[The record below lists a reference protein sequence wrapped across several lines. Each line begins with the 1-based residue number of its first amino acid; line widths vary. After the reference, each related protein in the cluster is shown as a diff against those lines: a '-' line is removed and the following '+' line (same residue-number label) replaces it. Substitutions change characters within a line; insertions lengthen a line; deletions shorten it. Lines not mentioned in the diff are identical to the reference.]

1 MFVDNERYIENY
13 GERERVCVWVC
24 DFLLQI
30 FYSLHLSIHVY
41 QPILYRAT
49 TIRNDA
55 VYIIWESNSF
65 KTKTQKPTNITL
77 ICINYALCNTPTT
90 TTTTIIFVLIVIF
103 PLTIVIIHG
112 YVGIGVELGTVVRVR
127 NVLGLER
134 ATCSGIIVR
143 SRQRWFL
150 KLDVTLGSKVGSR
163 DNPIVQPQWR
173 LFKNMVKMTYIIQV
187 FEKI

>member
-1 MFVDNERYIENY
+1 MH
-13 GERERVCVWVC
+13 C
-24 DFLLQI
+24 
-30 FYSLHLSIHVY
+30 
-41 QPILYRAT
+41 AT
-49 TIRNDA
+49 
-55 VYIIWESNSF
+55 
-65 KTKTQKPTNITL
+65 P
-77 ICINYALCNTPTT
+77 

-187 FEKI
+187 FDKI